1 MTLPNY
7 KKNFLKDLVY
17 LAQTKPV
24 HKTVIKGL
32 FRFALEPLL
41 EAQNQ
46 KALVLI
52 RMFDTSETEGV
63 LKRLEYN
70 QAEVYSFCDCLKGE
84 NLEREKIWGDT
95 EFLVVLSP
103 RYSAVM
109 VWDYSTEDVKDTS
122 CLYYLLNSR
131 DVNNVIR
138 TISTN
143 SLIDLNR
150 YIVEYT
156 PERRTNELL
165 NKAVHKFIDYANSFL
180 EDASASKAE
189 NDLLEANEELL
200 KKYEY
205 ISNKAKLLSHEIK
218 NYLSVIDLYS
228 KIIEKRCE
236 KLDDGDEKTSICGGV
251 KCIKKSK
258 EMITQMLS
266 ELKTIQ
272 VPNVLPVSLKD
283 MFTTLG
289 DLVAARAEE
298 KRKKL
303 VIKNDLDAQIL
314 ADEGKTLNVLMNLV
328 YNALDFAGK
337 DGENGVVE
345 VSAKSTGNNML
356 QIFVKD
362 NGCGVP
368 DDVKDKIF
376 EKGFTSRI
384 TGNGLGLYISKSTMQ
399 EQYGDLQLVE
409 DYKDGAAFVIEVPV
423 L

>member
-218 NYLSVIDLYS
+218 NHLSVIDLYS